1 MLWIVLAPIVTVPS
15 TWALTTFIIG
25 TNACN
30 PIVEPFTFLGPSGY
44 SCQVGPLLTALAPGL
59 LNLAPIL
66 WLRSRNP
73 KTRVAAIT
81 ATTLG
86 VVRLAFPALA
96 MVVIAGDHSVSASSL
111 GALPCNGGCT
121 YVLSSW
127 LLPAFPNSG
136 TYLIG
141 DQWVALVANFDVLA
155 ISVLMWLLTFVVL
168 IAMARAIPEDPWPS
182 LDSRGSNQF

>member
-1 MLWIVLAPIVTVPS
+1 MLWIILAPIVTVPS
-15 TWALTTFIIG
+15 TWALTTVVIG

-30 PIVEPFTFLGPSGY
+30 PIVEPFTLFGGPSGY
-44 SCQVGPLLTALAPGL
+44 SCEVGPLLTALAPGL

-66 WLRSRNP
+66 WLRSRNL

-81 ATTLG
+81 ATILG
-86 VVRLAFPALA
+86 AVRLAFPAVA
-96 MVVIAGDHSVSASSL
+96 MVVIASDHSVNASSL

-136 TYLIG
+136 TFVIG
-141 DQWVALVANFDVLA
+141 DQWVALVANFDLLA
-155 ISVLMWLLTFVVL
+155 ISVLMWVLTFVVL
-168 IAMARAIPEDPWPS
+168 IAMSRAMRRRPVA
-182 LDSRGSNQF
+182 